1 MNNISRKAYHARLK
15 ALRLEL
21 VEAQT
26 RIRAEGLRVCVLV
39 EGRDAAGKDG
49 VIRRLTRHVSPR
61 TFHVVA
67 LGKPTPEE
75 RTSWYFK
82 RYVAH
87 LPAASEVV
95 LFNRSW
101 YNRAVVEPVMGFC
114 SQEETD
120 AFLEDAPRFERMIT
134 RDGLILIK
142 IWLEISRDEQ
152 ARRLE
157 ARRSNPLKQWKVS
170 SVDEA
175 AQQRWDAFTAA
186 RDIMMRQTDHAEG
199 PWTVIDADC
208 KRSARLRVFETVL
221 KRLSQI

>member
-1 MNNISRKAYHARLK
+1 MHSLSSTDYHAQLK
-15 ALRLEL
+15 ALRLKL

-26 RIRAEGLRVCVLV
+26 RIRAEGLRLCVLV

-75 RTSWYFK
+75 RSSWYFK

-87 LPAASEVV
+87 LPAAGEVM

-114 SQEETD
+114 SQAETD

-142 IWLEISRDEQ
+142 IWLEISRAEQ

-157 ARRSNPLKQWKVS
+157 ERRNNLLKQWKVS
-170 SVDEA
+170 AVDEA
-175 AQQRWDAFTAA
+175 AQQRWNAFTKAKDVML
-186 RDIMMRQTDHAEG
+186 RRTDHPDG

-208 KRSARLRVFETVL
+208 KRSARLRVFETIL
-221 KRLSQI
+221 KQVS